1 MAGPATAGTTPRW
14 CCGEPVRPTD
24 GTLCRLG
31 EGPAISTR
39 ARVNLPGGQPLG
51 EGDDR
56 FPSCSA
62 FARGLVDDSRGQ
74 GIPSASATTQAAP
87 KALKSARASAATP
100 PVEPSATGS
109 SRRAWVVLGSVAAV
123 MLLVAIVGWV
133 WRPWGNQQF
142 KSAST
147 TSTTAA
153 LTDLTSANVLPLP
166 PPSAVTPAPRA
177 STTATTV
184 DPALTGP
191 ADGSDCAHAQINVV
205 TTSSSGTPIRCT
217 SGPGGYSWQP
227 DTGTGS
233 PEPALIGQ
241 MGWDKCITQSRKRNA
256 LRPQQPS
263 SIPPTLLGRCSLR
276 EPTTSRTRCPSVPA
290 RQSRG
295 RERVPRSTST
305 TAPGSS
311 MIPAPTPMRSIS
323 QSSK

>member
-1 MAGPATAGTTPRW
+1 M
-14 CCGEPVRPTD
+14 
-24 GTLCRLG
+24 
-31 EGPAISTR
+31 
-39 ARVNLPGGQPLG
+39 NLPGGQPLG

-166 PPSAVTPAPRA
+166 PPSAVSPAPRA

-241 MGWDKCITQSRKRNA
+241 MGWDKCITQF
-256 LRPQQPS
+256 PQAKCVASAAAIVNSPNTS
-263 SIPPTLLGRCSLR
+263 GPVFPEGTYDVPDTMPFGTCAAISWPGAGCTFYIYDSTGKLYD
-276 EPTTSRTRCPSVPA
+276 SRTYTNAFDKPVVEVNPFASKA
-290 RQSRG
+290 RFQTVGCSPW
-295 RERVPRSTST
+295 V
-305 TAPGSS
+305 
-311 MIPAPTPMRSIS
+311 MIKPLSPDW
-323 QSSK
+323 